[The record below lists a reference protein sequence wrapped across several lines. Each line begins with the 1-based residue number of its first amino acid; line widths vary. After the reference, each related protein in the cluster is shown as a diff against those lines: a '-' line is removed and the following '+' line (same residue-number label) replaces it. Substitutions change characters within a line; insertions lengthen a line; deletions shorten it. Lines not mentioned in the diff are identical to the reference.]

1 MHGLLFIAY
10 LKSRVLE
17 WYCLLIRLRQNKQ
30 WHDAHSFGER
40 GNRDGH
46 PELRGLWAVKG
57 LAGSSPGKSILTGSG
72 YRHLYL
78 QLSLVLFSA
87 NMRFSEAEKQQLFLL
102 SFLPFDMHI
111 ALLEDLLSSEI
122 PLDRLLEFFT
132 CKKKKMVCGR
142 KRRGARW
149 SFSNSAFFTGTGF
162 GMPCLKAALPQVLLL
177 QLHLIW
183 LVLSLY
189 NDL

>member
-17 WYCLLIRLRQNKQ
+17 WYCLLIRLQQDKQ

-132 CKKKKMVCGR
+132 CKKKKKWFVGE
-142 KRRGARW
+142 RGEVHGDH
-149 SFSNSAFFTGTGF
+149 SPTLPFS
-162 GMPCLKAALPQVLLL
+162 LALGLACHAWKQPYLRYCYFSC
-177 QLHLIW
+177 I
-183 LVLSLY
+183 
-189 NDL
+189 